1 MQTIHHQANQS
12 LEKAREVMGRYYDR
26 KAKQQPDFKI
36 GDMVILNAKNIHT
49 KHSFKKLAPKLYSPF
64 KILEQWGELR
74 YKLKLSECS
83 KIYPIFHISL
93 FEPYQ
98 TSTQPTREQLP
109 MKPEGIDS
117 YLEWEVEKIFMSEI
131 ISYNGRVPGRTR
143 TFKELRSFICKKKR
157 FYPDAPRAS
166 CASGGPGA

>member
-1 MQTIHHQANQS
+1 MTPFFTNYSYHPQTKWLKEREVQNPGANLYPHLRQTIYHQANQS
-12 LEKAREVMGRYYDR
+12 LEKAREALGRYFDQ

-49 KHSFKKLAPKLYSPF
+49 KHSFKKLVPKLYSPF
-64 KILEQWGELR
+64 KILEQSGELA
-74 YKLKLSECS
+74 YKLELSECW

-117 YLEWEVEKIFMSEI
+117 YLE
-131 ISYNGRVPGRTR
+131 
-143 TFKELRSFICKKKR
+143 
-157 FYPDAPRAS
+157 
-166 CASGGPGA
+166 